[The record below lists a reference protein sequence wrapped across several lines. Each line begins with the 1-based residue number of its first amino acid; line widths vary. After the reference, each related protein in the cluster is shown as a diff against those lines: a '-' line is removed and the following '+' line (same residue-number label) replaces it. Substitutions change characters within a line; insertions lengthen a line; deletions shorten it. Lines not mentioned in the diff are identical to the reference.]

1 MNGARFLRMDNFT
14 LYIVAIVAILI
25 AAILIKRFVSCLF
38 RSIVTI
44 ILIIILA
51 YLYFTYLQ

>member
-1 MNGARFLRMDNFT
+1 MDNFT

-25 AAILIKRFVSCLF
+25 AAFLIKRFVGCLF
-38 RSIVTI
+38 RTIVTI

-51 YLYFTYLQ
+51 ILYFTYFQ